1 MNPSVGRSVKHSVA
15 ANALL
20 NHGHVSHH
28 AFTDPAKASV
38 GHKILH
44 PRGHSP
50 RHGVTG
56 AIKNNIEHTALTHP
70 SHLSHHMIT
79 NPVKFH
85 AANKIINH

>member
-1 MNPSVGRSVKHSVA
+1 MNPSYGKSVKHNIA
-15 ANALL
+15 ANTLMG
-20 NHGHVSHH
+20 GHVTHH
-28 AFTDPAKASV
+28 AFTDPAKAKI

-44 PRGHSP
+44 PLGGGSP
-50 RHGVTG
+50 RHGVSG

-70 SHLSHHMIT
+70 SHLSHHTIT